1 MVQLFVTVALTPR
14 FAVAVAAAAGVL
26 KAAATMAT
34 PLTDAAN
41 PRNVF
46 ARISVSPRLASLSN
60 AMDPKD
66 PLWDSLVIPSQ
77 SMDEAKPF
85 LE

>member
-1 MVQLFVTVALTPR
+1 
-14 FAVAVAAAAGVL
+14 
-26 KAAATMAT
+26 MAT

-60 AMDPKD
+60 AMNPKD

-77 SMDEAKPF
+77 CMDEAKLF